1 MNRLHLMTN
10 NKEMLRPKASLGV
23 AGDCPLDYGHLYV
36 RREIDELRW
45 TIILENLGSRIA
57 GFNFAT
63 TTGASLKLRS
73 NYICVVAV
81 RQPLSATAA
90 NAILPWNV
98 VWESQ
103 ITRDEFMV
111 GCGAMV
117 SRRPRA
123 RIDEHLAFVHAAGSG
138 TTEDFSPEPITVI
151 SEFGRVLDVSPQVYV
166 RKYIGP
172 NAYSTLRLDDDE
184 DSDSDFP
191 ADIPA
196 TSFSRGRPLPRG
208 SSDIVCISNPPQLVA
223 PVPAAWLSGSVPP
236 APAVSIAGLLNEQ
249 GTSHEP

>member
-1 MNRLHLMTN
+1 
-10 NKEMLRPKASLGV
+10 
-23 AGDCPLDYGHLYV
+23 
-36 RREIDELRW
+36 
-45 TIILENLGSRIA
+45 A

-184 DSDSDFP
+184 DSDSGFP

-208 SSDIVCISNPPQLVA
+208 SPDIVCISNPPQLVA